1 MALRITRSRPPK
13 SVSCIVKV
21 SATVVEGSVT
31 EAELS
36 DWVSTAIREYHRFR
50 VGHVGMHASSGIT
63 VPKVKHVE
71 EEA

>member
-36 DWVSTAIREYHRFR
+36 EWVAFAIKEYHRHR
-50 VGHVGMHASSGIT
+50 AGHVGVYGTSGIK
-63 VPKVKHVE
+63 VPKVEHVGE
-71 EEA
+71 ET